1 VRGGTTRSGPLEK
14 AYKRARLRKTQNVGE
29 IMKGETS
36 PGRIVVR
43 TGIALG
49 LALAA
54 SPALGQGVASKIDP
68 ADTAWMISASA
79 LVLMMTIPG
88 LALFYCGMVRKK
100 NVLATMAQS
109 VVCTALCSLLWFAVG
124 YSLAFVGDG
133 PWLGTLQRAFMRAT
147 GMDATS
153 VFAPTIPEVLFM
165 FYQMTFAIITVA
177 LVAGSVADRMRFSA
191 FIWFAAGWLIFVYVP
206 IAHWV
211 WGGGFLARAGVL
223 DFAGGTVVHLNAG
236 VAGLV
241 AAYVIGKRHG
251 YGTDNFAPH
260 NLALAVI
267 GTGLLWVGWLGFNGG
282 SALGANSRAA
292 FALIATQLAAS
303 TGALTWMFLEWWT
316 RGKPSVLGI
325 ISGAVAGLGTI
336 TPASGF
342 VLPWQAVIIGV
353 FAGSL
358 CFWACTWLKLRLGY
372 DDSLDVFGVH
382 GVGGATGTL
391 LTGVFAVAAVSASAD
406 AAGYSG
412 LIEGNARQVLV
423 QFYAV
428 VAVIV
433 WSGAVSFVLLKVI
446 QFLVPLRVNQQSEI
460 EGLDVTQHGEALQ

>member
-1 VRGGTTRSGPLEK
+1 
-14 AYKRARLRKTQNVGE
+14 
-29 IMKGETS
+29 MKGETS
-36 PGRIVVR
+36 PGRTIVR

-49 LALAA
+49 LTLAA
-54 SPALGQGVASKIDP
+54 SPALGQGAASKIDP

-79 LVLMMTIPG
+79 LVLMMTVPG

-211 WGGGFLARAGVL
+211 GGGGFLARAGVL